1 MQCQMSYPVWG
12 QVLLTELQPLICPV
26 MQILWPQLQLPF
38 SSDCH
43 ETSRTLLPLSGPGCS
58 KLMKLSVNV
67 LLKFQ
72 KLIFDNGQ
80 YFLVKKNVKNLAL
93 QKLFSFFQQK

>member
-1 MQCQMSYPVWG
+1 MSYPVLG

-26 MQILWPQLQLPF
+26 MQILWPLLQLPF
-38 SSDCH
+38 SSDSH
-43 ETSRTLLPLSGPGCS
+43 ETSRMLLPLSGSGCP

-80 YFLVKKNVKNLAL
+80 YFW
-93 QKLFSFFQQK
+93 